1 MTNKY
6 LSFVIKVLVLL
17 LWAPAL
23 VFAGIIAAA
32 PDSQEILNV
41 PMVVLMVNLVIA
53 TLAGGTTLAIR
64 INAQLM
70 NAPDKPLPRPGLFC
84 TAHML
89 GSWLSGT
96 FFFLLSQHQ
105 QTGVWLGFSIVLLG
119 SFSGAKALELAV
131 EKYLPMGRMP

>member
-70 NAPDKPLPRPGLFC
+70 NAPDK
-84 TAHML
+84 
-89 GSWLSGT
+89 
-96 FFFLLSQHQ
+96 SQHQ

>member
-1 MTNKY
+1 MSNKY

-17 LWAPAL
+17 LWLPAL
-23 VFAGIIAAA
+23 AFAGIVATA
-32 PDSQEILNV
+32 PDAHEVLSV
-41 PMVVLMVNLVIA
+41 PLVVVVVNLVLA

-70 NAPDKPLPRPGLFC
+70 SAPDKPLPRPALFC

-105 QTGVWLGFSIVLLG
+105 QASVWMGFGIVLLG
-119 SFSGAKALELAV
+119 AFSGAKALEVAV
-131 EKYLPMGRMP
+131 EKYLPMGAPR